1 MNFRQFPILDQGLDH
16 FANNYRSHY
25 MRMLNGHM
33 TQSLPLCI
41 MLPPVDE
48 GVSNPAYEEE
58 LVPTTL
64 QLSSELNGISDKWFE
79 IGLRLNVPSSILNTI
94 RRVNADDKEVCLM
107 KMCDEWLQR
116 EVDPSWS
123 DVVEAL
129 ESRFVTEQ
137 RVADVIQMR
146 YCEPS
151 LDEELITTVSGL
163 YIALIETLIA

>member
-1 MNFRQFPILDQGLDH
+1 
-16 FANNYRSHY
+16 

-41 MLPPVDE
+41 TLPPVDE
-48 GVSNPAYEEE
+48 GVSNPAYEEV

-64 QLSSELNGISDKWFE
+64 QLTSELNGISDKWFE

-94 RRVNADDKEVCLM
+94 RRVNADDKEVCLE
-107 KMCDEWLQR
+107 KMCNEWLQR

-151 LDEELITTVSGL
+151 LDEEPITTVSGL
-163 YIALIETLIA
+163 YIARIETLIA